1 MVNRLSSS
9 YYEPLQNIRFI
20 RIYNQLDNTTYITLY
35 VSNRNK
41 KDNYYRII
49 YNNIINERCLL
60 YNVDKSIILW
70 TD

>member
-9 YYEPLQNIRFI
+9 YYEPLQNLRFI
-20 RIYNQLDNTTYITLY
+20 RIHNQFDNTTYITLY

-49 YNNIINERCLL
+49 YNNIMNERSLL
-60 YNVDKSIILW
+60 YNVDKPIILW